1 MDARTKGNWASRLG
15 PTART
20 TLIVVAMIFGMLAVG
35 MVGGF
40 GYAIIEDGKL
50 PTKPLVW
57 LILATMIGLVAAAG
71 WVLLSLY
78 RSLHPER
85 MSRFDRRYWKMWAVI
100 IGLSAIVGMAVAI
113 LGVSDQSDGLS
124 LVISNAPISS
134 SLAIVASILITVLL
148 VLAAIYYHRT
158 VDDHEERAYLWGS
171 TIGYYF
177 LVIAF
182 PLYWLLARGSLVP
195 TLTIGI
201 ALLIVLVSCI
211 VQVVVWALFK
221 FR

>member
-1 MDARTKGNWASRLG
+1 MNAHSQGNWASRLG

-20 TLIVVAMIFGMLAVG
+20 ILIIVAVIFGMLAIG
-35 MVGGF
+35 MVAGF
-40 GYAIIEDGKL
+40 SYAIVEDGKL
-50 PTKPLVW
+50 PTKPIVWAILV
-57 LILATMIGLVAAAG
+57 AMIGLVAATG

-78 RSLHPER
+78 RSLQPER
-85 MSRFDRRYWKMWAVI
+85 MSRFDRRYWKMWVVI
-100 IGLSAIVGMAVAI
+100 IGLSAIVGMAVAV

-134 SLAIVASILITVLL
+134 GMAIVTSILITVLM

-177 LVIAF
+177 LVLAF

-201 ALLIVLVSCI
+201 ALLIILFSCI
-211 VQVVVWALFK
+211 VQAIVWALFK

>member
-1 MDARTKGNWASRLG
+1 MNAHSQGNWASRLG

-20 TLIVVAMIFGMLAVG
+20 ILIIVAVIFGMLAIGIVA
-35 MVGGF
+35 GF
-40 GYAIIEDGKL
+40 SYAIVEDGKL
-50 PTKPLVW
+50 PTKPIVWAILV
-57 LILATMIGLVAAAG
+57 AMIGLVAATG

-78 RSLHPER
+78 RSLQPER
-85 MSRFDRRYWKMWAVI
+85 MSRFDRRYWKMWVVI
-100 IGLSAIVGMAVAI
+100 IGLSAIVGMAVAV

-134 SLAIVASILITVLL
+134 GMAIVTSILITVLM

-177 LVIAF
+177 LVLAF

-201 ALLIVLVSCI
+201 ALLIILFSCI
-211 VQVVVWALFK
+211 VQAIVWALFK